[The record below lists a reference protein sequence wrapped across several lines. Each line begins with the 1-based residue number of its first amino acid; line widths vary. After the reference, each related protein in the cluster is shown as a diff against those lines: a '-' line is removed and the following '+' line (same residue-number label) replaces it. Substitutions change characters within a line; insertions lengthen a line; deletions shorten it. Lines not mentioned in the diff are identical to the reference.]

1 MLIIRNQQQI
11 IYNVKGLALKSQ
23 SFHFQLCLHSSI
35 LINIHPFHLMPPGVI
50 AALRH
55 PDTETVCVLP
65 TSRHAKKTEQDC
77 YPLRISHHSN
87 HSHFFRISFYD
98 PNGRLR
104 TKIRNKTVSML
115 SITRLFSSLPSK
127 EMQNSSQYSTGNY

>member
-1 MLIIRNQQQI
+1 MNVFRLFAIIIRSRPDFNRYSI
-11 IYNVKGLALKSQ
+11 IKHCFAEN
-23 SFHFQLCLHSSI
+23 FI
-35 LINIHPFHLMPPGVI
+35 IHLMPPGVI
-50 AALRH
+50 TTLRH
-55 PDTETVCVLP
+55 PDTETRCILP

-115 SITRLFSSLPSK
+115 SITQLFSSLPSK

>member
-1 MLIIRNQQQI
+1 MNVFRLFTIIIRSRPDFNRYSI
-11 IYNVKGLALKSQ
+11 IKHCFAEN
-23 SFHFQLCLHSSI
+23 FI
-35 LINIHPFHLMPPGVI
+35 IHLMPPGVI
-50 AALRH
+50 TTLRH
-55 PDTETVCVLP
+55 PDTEAVCVLP

-77 YPLRISHHSN
+77 YPLCISH

-115 SITRLFSSLPSK
+115 SITQLFSSLPSK